1 MILKKSYLLELQN
14 LNLIISNSLILNN
27 ISFVLKKNEILG
39 IVGESGSGK
48 SITAFSILNLIN
60 SSKIKKSGKIFFE
73 NFRID
78 NLSTKELEKIR
89 GKEIS
94 IVFQEP
100 MSSLNPTMK
109 CGKQIEEIVS
119 KHSFL
124 KGTKIKDRVN
134 ELLRMVQLSKEANLY
149 NKYPFQL
156 SGGQQQRL
164 MIAIAIACD
173 PKILIADEPTTSL
186 DSVLKH
192 EIIELLKRIQKQTN
206 MSIIFVSHDLS
217 LVSEFT
223 DKTVVLYKGEV
234 VEFGKSSRILANPKH
249 TYTKMLLGSRIP
261 KNKRPYRLPTIEN
274 KLKQFANISKTERK
288 KKHKHLY
295 ESLPI
300 LEINKLSFSYLNNSI
315 LKSISFNLY
324 EGEILG
330 LVGESGSG
338 KSTISKC
345 ILGINQNYT
354 GEILYNG
361 LNVKSID
368 NKNFRRNVQLIFQ
381 DPYSSLNPKMTI
393 GDSIMEPM
401 IVHNI
406 SNKKNRK
413 SKIFKL
419 LEDVGLNKEDF
430 DKYPNQFSGGQR
442 QRIVIARALV
452 LKPKVIVCDES
463 VSALDVS
470 IQSQII
476 NLLNNLKEK
485 YLITFLFI
493 SHDLSVIKY
502 MTDRLI
508 VLNKGKI
515 EEIDETDSIFNDPKK
530 SYTKLL
536 LTSSGF

>member
-124 KGTKIKDRVN
+124 KGTKIIDRVN

-234 VEFGKSSRILANPKH
+234 VEFGKSSKILANPKH

-315 LKSISFNLY
+315 LKSISFSLY

-413 SKIFKL
+413 SEIFKL

-442 QRIVIARALV
+442 QRIVIARALA

>member
-124 KGTKIKDRVN
+124 KGTKIIDRVN

-234 VEFGKSSRILANPKH
+234 VEFGKSSMILANPKH

-315 LKSISFNLY
+315 LKSISFSLY

-361 LNVKSID
+361 LNVKSIN
-368 NKNFRRNVQLIFQ
+368 NKNFRRNIQLIFQ

-442 QRIVIARALV
+442 QRIVIARALA

>member
-206 MSIIFVSHDLS
+206 MSVIFISHDLS

-234 VEFGKSSRILANPKH
+234 VEFGKSSKILANPKH

-330 LVGESGSG
+330 LVANPVQE
-338 KSTISKC
+338 
-345 ILGINQNYT
+345 NQ
-354 GEILYNG
+354 LYQ
-361 LNVKSID
+361 NV
-368 NKNFRRNVQLIFQ
+368 FWV
-381 DPYSSLNPKMTI
+381 
-393 GDSIMEPM
+393 
-401 IVHNI
+401 
-406 SNKKNRK
+406 
-413 SKIFKL
+413 
-419 LEDVGLNKEDF
+419 
-430 DKYPNQFSGGQR
+430 
-442 QRIVIARALV
+442 
-452 LKPKVIVCDES
+452 
-463 VSALDVS
+463 
-470 IQSQII
+470 
-476 NLLNNLKEK
+476 
-485 YLITFLFI
+485 
-493 SHDLSVIKY
+493 
-502 MTDRLI
+502 
-508 VLNKGKI
+508 
-515 EEIDETDSIFNDPKK
+515 
-530 SYTKLL
+530 
-536 LTSSGF
+536 

>member
-1 MILKKSYLLELQN
+1 LILKKSYLLELQN

-442 QRIVIARALV
+442 QRIVIARALA

>member
-234 VEFGKSSRILANPKH
+234 VEFGKSSKILANPKH

-368 NKNFRRNVQLIFQ
+368 NKNFRRNIQLIFQ

-442 QRIVIARALV
+442 QRIVIARALA

>member
-234 VEFGKSSRILANPKH
+234 VEFGKSSKILANPKH

-442 QRIVIARALV
+442 QRIVIARALA

>member
-164 MIAIAIACD
+164 MIAIAIACN

-206 MSIIFVSHDLS
+206 MSVIFISHDLS

-442 QRIVIARALV
+442 QRIVIARALA

>member
-1 MILKKSYLLELQN
+1 MKKSYLLELQN

-186 DSVLKH
+186 DSVLKY

-442 QRIVIARALV
+442 QRIVIARALA

>member
-234 VEFGKSSRILANPKH
+234 VEFGKSSKILANPKH

-361 LNVKSID
+361 LNVKSIN
-368 NKNFRRNVQLIFQ
+368 NKNFRRNIQLIFQ

-442 QRIVIARALV
+442 QRIVIARALA

>member
-1 MILKKSYLLELQN
+1 
-14 LNLIISNSLILNN
+14 
-27 ISFVLKKNEILG
+27 
-39 IVGESGSGK
+39 
-48 SITAFSILNLIN
+48 
-60 SSKIKKSGKIFFE
+60 
-73 NFRID
+73 
-78 NLSTKELEKIR
+78 
-89 GKEIS
+89 
-94 IVFQEP
+94 
-100 MSSLNPTMK
+100 
-109 CGKQIEEIVS
+109 
-119 KHSFL
+119 
-124 KGTKIKDRVN
+124 
-134 ELLRMVQLSKEANLY
+134 MVQLSKEANLY

-234 VEFGKSSRILANPKH
+234 VEFGKSSKILANPKH

-315 LKSISFNLY
+315 LKSISFSLY

-361 LNVKSID
+361 LNVKSIN
-368 NKNFRRNVQLIFQ
+368 NKNFRRNIQLIFQ

-442 QRIVIARALV
+442 QRIVIARALA

>member
-206 MSIIFVSHDLS
+206 MSVIFISHDLS

-234 VEFGKSSRILANPKH
+234 VEFGKSSKILANPKH

-442 QRIVIARALV
+442 QRIVIARALA

>member
-124 KGTKIKDRVN
+124 KGTKIIDRVN

-234 VEFGKSSRILANPKH
+234 VEFGKSSKILANPKH

-442 QRIVIARALV
+442 QRIVIARALA

-536 LTSSGF
+536 LNSSGF

>member
-1 MILKKSYLLELQN
+1 MKKSFLLELQN
-14 LNLIISNSLILNN
+14 LNLTISNSLILNN
-27 ISFVLKKNEILG
+27 ISFALEKNEILG

-48 SITAFSILNLIN
+48 SITAFSILSLIN
-60 SSKIKKSGKIFFE
+60 SSEIKRSGKIFFE

-124 KGTKIKDRVN
+124 KGTKIIDRVN

-234 VEFGKSSRILANPKH
+234 VEFGKSSKILANPKH

-315 LKSISFNLY
+315 LKSISFSLY

-361 LNVKSID
+361 LNVKSIN
-368 NKNFRRNVQLIFQ
+368 NKNFRRNIQLIFQ

-536 LTSSGF
+536 LNSSGF

>member
-1 MILKKSYLLELQN
+1 
-14 LNLIISNSLILNN
+14 
-27 ISFVLKKNEILG
+27 
-39 IVGESGSGK
+39 
-48 SITAFSILNLIN
+48 
-60 SSKIKKSGKIFFE
+60 
-73 NFRID
+73 
-78 NLSTKELEKIR
+78 
-89 GKEIS
+89 
-94 IVFQEP
+94 
-100 MSSLNPTMK
+100 
-109 CGKQIEEIVS
+109 
-119 KHSFL
+119 
-124 KGTKIKDRVN
+124 
-134 ELLRMVQLSKEANLY
+134 MVQLSKEANLY

-234 VEFGKSSRILANPKH
+234 VEFGKSSKILANPKH

-315 LKSISFNLY
+315 LKSISFSLY

-413 SKIFKL
+413 SEIFKL

-442 QRIVIARALV
+442 QRIVIARALA

>member
-206 MSIIFVSHDLS
+206 MSVIFISHDLS

-234 VEFGKSSRILANPKH
+234 VEFGKSSKILANPKH
-249 TYTKMLLGSRIP
+249 TYTKMLLGSKIP

-442 QRIVIARALV
+442 QRIVIARALA

>member
-1 MILKKSYLLELQN
+1 LILKKSYLLELQN

-206 MSIIFVSHDLS
+206 MSVIFISHDLS

-234 VEFGKSSRILANPKH
+234 VEFGKSSKILANPKH

-442 QRIVIARALV
+442 QRIVIARALA

>member
-1 MILKKSYLLELQN
+1 
-14 LNLIISNSLILNN
+14 
-27 ISFVLKKNEILG
+27 
-39 IVGESGSGK
+39 
-48 SITAFSILNLIN
+48 
-60 SSKIKKSGKIFFE
+60 
-73 NFRID
+73 
-78 NLSTKELEKIR
+78 
-89 GKEIS
+89 
-94 IVFQEP
+94 
-100 MSSLNPTMK
+100 
-109 CGKQIEEIVS
+109 
-119 KHSFL
+119 
-124 KGTKIKDRVN
+124 
-134 ELLRMVQLSKEANLY
+134 MVQLSKEANLY

-186 DSVLKH
+186 DSVLRH
-192 EIIELLKRIQKQTN
+192 EIIKLLKGLQKQTN

-234 VEFGKSSRILANPKH
+234 VEFGKSSKILANPKH

-315 LKSISFNLY
+315 LKSISFSLY

-361 LNVKSID
+361 LNVKSIN
-368 NKNFRRNVQLIFQ
+368 NKNFRRNIQLIFQ

-442 QRIVIARALV
+442 QRIVIARALA

>member
-442 QRIVIARALV
+442 QRIVIARALA

>member
-48 SITAFSILNLIN
+48 SITTFSILNLIN

-78 NLSTKELEKIR
+78 NLSTKELEKVR

-186 DSVLKH
+186 DSVLRH
-192 EIIELLKRIQKQTN
+192 EIIELLKGIQKQTN

-234 VEFGKSSRILANPKH
+234 VEFGKSSKILANPKH

-274 KLKQFANISKTERK
+274 KLKQFAIISKTERK

-315 LKSISFNLY
+315 LKSISFSLY

-413 SKIFKL
+413 SEIFKL

-442 QRIVIARALV
+442 QRIVIARALA

-536 LTSSGF
+536 LNSSGF

>member
-1 MILKKSYLLELQN
+1 MKKSYLLELQN

-442 QRIVIARALV
+442 QRIVIARALA

>member
-186 DSVLKH
+186 DSVLRH
-192 EIIELLKRIQKQTN
+192 EIIKLLKGIQKQTN

-234 VEFGKSSRILANPKH
+234 VEFGKSSKILANPKH

-361 LNVKSID
+361 LNVKSIN
-368 NKNFRRNVQLIFQ
+368 NKNFRRNIQLIFQ

-442 QRIVIARALV
+442 QRIVIARALA

>member
-234 VEFGKSSRILANPKH
+234 VEFGKSSKILANPKH

-315 LKSISFNLY
+315 LKSISFSLY

-368 NKNFRRNVQLIFQ
+368 NKNFRRNIQLIFQ

-413 SKIFKL
+413 SEIFKL

-442 QRIVIARALV
+442 QRIVIARALA

>member
-1 MILKKSYLLELQN
+1 MKKSYLLELQN

-60 SSKIKKSGKIFFE
+60 SSKIKKTGKIFFE

-223 DKTVVLYKGEV
+223 DKTAVLYKGEV
-234 VEFGKSSRILANPKH
+234 VEFGKSSKILANPKH

-442 QRIVIARALV
+442 QRIVIARALA

>member
-1 MILKKSYLLELQN
+1 MILKKSFLLELQN
-14 LNLIISNSLILNN
+14 LNLTISNSLILNN
-27 ISFVLKKNEILG
+27 ISFALEKNEILG

-48 SITAFSILNLIN
+48 SITAFSILSLIN
-60 SSKIKKSGKIFFE
+60 SSEIKRSGKIFFE

-124 KGTKIKDRVN
+124 KGTKIIDRVN

-234 VEFGKSSRILANPKH
+234 VEFGKSSKILANPKH

-315 LKSISFNLY
+315 LKSISFSLY

-361 LNVKSID
+361 LNVKSIN
-368 NKNFRRNVQLIFQ
+368 NKNFRRNIQLIFQ

-442 QRIVIARALV
+442 QRIVIARALA

>member
-206 MSIIFVSHDLS
+206 MSVIFVSHDLS

-234 VEFGKSSRILANPKH
+234 VEFGKSSKILANPKH

-361 LNVKSID
+361 LNIKSID

-442 QRIVIARALV
+442 QRIVIARALA

>member
-1 MILKKSYLLELQN
+1 MKKSYLLELQN

-234 VEFGKSSRILANPKH
+234 VEFGKSSKILANPKH

-442 QRIVIARALV
+442 QRIVIARALA

>member
-1 MILKKSYLLELQN
+1 M
-14 LNLIISNSLILNN
+14 
-27 ISFVLKKNEILG
+27 G

-206 MSIIFVSHDLS
+206 MSVIFVSHDLS

-234 VEFGKSSRILANPKH
+234 VEFGKSSKILANPKH

-442 QRIVIARALV
+442 QRIVIARALA

>member
-192 EIIELLKRIQKQTN
+192 EIIELLKRIQNQTK
-206 MSIIFVSHDLS
+206 MSIIFVSHNLS

-223 DKTVVLYKGEV
+223 DKTVVLYNGEV
-234 VEFGKSSRILANPKH
+234 VEFGKSSKILANPKH

-442 QRIVIARALV
+442 QRIVIARALA

-515 EEIDETDSIFNDPKK
+515 EEINETDSIFNDPKK

-536 LTSSGF
+536 LSSSGF

>member
-1 MILKKSYLLELQN
+1 MKKSYLLELQN

-206 MSIIFVSHDLS
+206 MSVIFISHDLS

-234 VEFGKSSRILANPKH
+234 VEFGKSSKILANPKH

-442 QRIVIARALV
+442 QRIVIARALA

>member
-1 MILKKSYLLELQN
+1 MKKSYLLELQN

-206 MSIIFVSHDLS
+206 MSVIFISHDLS

-234 VEFGKSSRILANPKH
+234 VEFGKSSKILANPKH

-274 KLKQFANISKTERK
+274 KLKQFANISRTERK
-288 KKHKHLY
+288 KKHKNLY

-300 LEINKLSFSYLNNSI
+300 LEISKLSFSYLNNSI

-442 QRIVIARALV
+442 QRIVIARALA

>member
-1 MILKKSYLLELQN
+1 MC
-14 LNLIISNSLILNN
+14 
-27 ISFVLKKNEILG
+27 
-39 IVGESGSGK
+39 IVGESGSSK

-73 NFRID
+73 SFRID

-89 GKEIS
+89 GNEIS

-109 CGKQIEEIVS
+109 CGKQIEEIIS

-134 ELLRMVQLSKEANLY
+134 ELLRMVQLSKANLY

-192 EIIELLKRIQKQTN
+192 EIIELLKRIQKQTH

-234 VEFGKSSRILANPKH
+234 VEFGKSSKILANPKH

-368 NKNFRRNVQLIFQ
+368 NKNFRRNVQLA
-381 DPYSSLNPKMTI
+381 Y
-393 GDSIMEPM
+393 
-401 IVHNI
+401 
-406 SNKKNRK
+406 
-413 SKIFKL
+413 
-419 LEDVGLNKEDF
+419 
-430 DKYPNQFSGGQR
+430 
-442 QRIVIARALV
+442 
-452 LKPKVIVCDES
+452 
-463 VSALDVS
+463 
-470 IQSQII
+470 
-476 NLLNNLKEK
+476 
-485 YLITFLFI
+485 
-493 SHDLSVIKY
+493 
-502 MTDRLI
+502 
-508 VLNKGKI
+508 
-515 EEIDETDSIFNDPKK
+515 
-530 SYTKLL
+530 
-536 LTSSGF
+536 

>member
-186 DSVLKH
+186 DSVLRH
-192 EIIELLKRIQKQTN
+192 EIIKLLKGLQKQTN

-234 VEFGKSSRILANPKH
+234 VEFGKSSKILANPKH

-361 LNVKSID
+361 LNVKSIN
-368 NKNFRRNVQLIFQ
+368 NKNFRRNIQLIFQ

-442 QRIVIARALV
+442 QRIVIARALA

-536 LTSSGF
+536 LNSSGF

>member
-206 MSIIFVSHDLS
+206 MSVIFISHDLS

-223 DKTVVLYKGEV
+223 DKTVVLYNGEV
-234 VEFGKSSRILANPKH
+234 VEFGKSSKILANPKH
-249 TYTKMLLGSRIP
+249 TYTKMLLESRIP

-442 QRIVIARALV
+442 QRIVIARALA

>member
-1 MILKKSYLLELQN
+1 MKKSYLLELQN

-206 MSIIFVSHDLS
+206 MSVIFISHDLS

-234 VEFGKSSRILANPKH
+234 VEFGKSSKILANPKH
-249 TYTKMLLGSRIP
+249 TYTKMLLGSKIP

-442 QRIVIARALV
+442 QRIVIARALA

>member
-124 KGTKIKDRVN
+124 KGTKIIDRVN

-234 VEFGKSSRILANPKH
+234 VEFGKSSKILANPKH

-361 LNVKSID
+361 LNVKSIN
-368 NKNFRRNVQLIFQ
+368 NKNFRRNIQLIFQ

-442 QRIVIARALV
+442 QRIVIARALA

>member
-1 MILKKSYLLELQN
+1 MKKSYLLELQN

-192 EIIELLKRIQKQTN
+192 EIIELLKRIQKQTK

-223 DKTVVLYKGEV
+223 DKTVVLYNGEV
-234 VEFGKSSRILANPKH
+234 VEFGKSSKILANPKH

-274 KLKQFANISKTERK
+274 NLKQFANISKTERK

-442 QRIVIARALV
+442 QRIVIARALA

-536 LTSSGF
+536 LSSSGF

>member
-206 MSIIFVSHDLS
+206 MSVIFISHDLS

-234 VEFGKSSRILANPKH
+234 VEFGKSSKILANPKH

-315 LKSISFNLY
+315 LKSISFGLY

-419 LEDVGLNKEDF
+419 LENVGLNKKDF

-442 QRIVIARALV
+442 QRIVIARALA

>member
-124 KGTKIKDRVN
+124 KGTKIIDRVN

-223 DKTVVLYKGEV
+223 DKTVVFYKGEV

-361 LNVKSID
+361 LNVKSIN
-368 NKNFRRNVQLIFQ
+368 NKNFRRNIQLIFQ

-442 QRIVIARALV
+442 QRIVIARALA